1 MRHKSCLRRMLPLAV
16 LTAVLISAAPPAS
29 AFLFGGEEEIPAVSA
44 FSKNG
49 PEDQVITFSADD
61 FKVEGKEALSSIVVE
76 RLPDPAAGVLT
87 LGGLPLA
94 QGDVVAMT
102 AVEGLR
108 FEPASNTELTSAEF
122 VFTPVFQ
129 SGTVGEQV
137 EVGLYLLS
145 GANAAPVAQDLE
157 LSTYK
162 NVAITERFSATDP
175 EGDLLTFQ
183 LVDKPA
189 RGAVTMPEDGSN
201 QFVYTPYENKTGKDT
216 FTYVAVDAV
225 GNTSEPATVR
235 VRIEKADTKVTYAD
249 LDGHPAQKAAIRL
262 AEEGIFVG
270 ACMGNEYLFQPDAP
284 VTRSQFVAM
293 AMEAAGLEALE
304 GVTTTGFADDEA
316 IAAWAKPYA
325 SAALKAGLVQGG
337 VTSEGRVVFGA
348 EEAITRAEAA
358 VLLDRA
364 LQLSDTASASAYTAD
379 PTAPVWAVQSAANLT
394 ACGVL
399 DSGALGEGLN
409 RADAAELLCSALE
422 YLDQQDSGGFFHW

>member
-1 MRHKSCLRRMLPLAV
+1 MRHKPFLRGILPLAV
-16 LTAVLISAAPPAS
+16 LTAVLLSAAPPAS
-29 AFLFGGEEEIPAVSA
+29 AFLFGGEEETPAVAA

-49 PEDQVITFSADD
+49 PEDQVITFSAGD
-61 FKVEGKEALSSIVVE
+61 FKVEGREALASIVVE
-76 RLPDPAAGVLT
+76 RLPDSSVGVLT
-87 LGGLPLA
+87 LGGLPIS
-94 QGDVVAMT
+94 QGDVVAME

-108 FEPASNTELTSAEF
+108 FEPVPFSERSSSTF
-122 VFTPVFQ
+122 VFTPVFR
-129 SGTVGEQV
+129 SGAVGEQV
-137 EVGLYLLS
+137 EVGLYLLA
-145 GANAAPVAQDLE
+145 GENAAPVAQDLE

-189 RGAVTMPEDGSN
+189 RGAVTMPEKGSD

-235 VRIEKADTKVTYAD
+235 VRIEKPDTKVTYAD
-249 LDGHPAQKAAIRL
+249 LDGHPAQKAAVRL

-270 ACMGNEYLFQPDAP
+270 ACMGGEYLFQPDAP
-284 VTRSQFVAM
+284 VSRSQFVTM

-316 IAAWAKPYA
+316 IATWAKPYA

-337 VTSEGRVVFGA
+337 MTSEGRVVFDADGNM
-348 EEAITRAEAA
+348 TRAEAA

-364 LQLSDTASASAYTAD
+364 LQLSDTASASAYAAD
-379 PTAPVWAVQSAANLT
+379 PTAPVWAVQSAANLS

-399 DSGALGEGLN
+399 DSGALGEDLT
-409 RADAAELLCSALE
+409 RAEAAELLCSALE
-422 YLDQQDSGGFFHW
+422 YLDKQDDGGFFPW